1 MIRLATTAM
10 GLAVFCAGLGHAAAP
25 APSDFAW
32 RAPLQLPAGASMARV
47 SVPGEALVRLQ
58 SSDGRDLRVFNAAAE
73 PVAFALV
80 PAPKPPAAAAPT
92 TGSYPALPLYSPASA
107 VQQPKGSTQ
116 VRIEDAS
123 GQRSV
128 WVEMSGAEIAGMPR
142 LNSALFATKEEK
154 HTLGGIVVQ
163 GTLPANMPIALSV
176 SSSRDLAQWTT
187 IPVRGRLYRFEG
199 DGAPV
204 NMRLEFEQPVKLEGQ
219 FLRVDWGDQQG
230 VSVSAISGEI
240 AGPARTVPR
249 VRAELA
255 APQPAGPVAL
265 EIHTDFL
272 TPMAGLALST
282 PRANTL
288 IPVRILGRNDAAQ
301 PWRLLARTV
310 VYRLNDAGG
319 ESTNPPV
326 ALQGASARWLRLEA
340 GGGVDLGAA
349 QLKATAEFEP
359 MQLVFVATGEGPFQL
374 AAGRAGA
381 PSVALPLSTITAA
394 LGSRKPEDLPAA
406 TVGRAISATADAG
419 PLARLWP
426 GKVPGKTA
434 VLWGVLLA
442 GVLLLAAVAW
452 SLLRQLKTPAPPA
465 TE

>member
-1 MIRLATTAM
+1 MIRLVTIAM
-10 GLAVFCAGLGHAAAP
+10 GLALCTGLCHAGAP

-32 RAPLQLPAGASMARV
+32 RAPLQLPAGASMARA
-47 SVPGEALVRLQ
+47 SLPGDALVRLQ
-58 SSDGRDLRVFNAAAE
+58 SSDARDLRVFNAAGE
-73 PVAFALV
+73 SVAFALM
-80 PAPKPPAAAAPT
+80 PTPKPPTAAAAT
-92 TGSYPALPLYSPASA
+92 TGSYPALPLYSPASGA
-107 VQQPKGSTQ
+107 QQPKGATQ
-116 VRIEDAS
+116 IRIEDPA

-128 WVEMSGAEIAGMPR
+128 WVQMNGAEIAGMPR
-142 LNSALFATKEEK
+142 LNSALFATKDEK
-154 HTLGGIVVQ
+154 RTLSGIVVQ

-176 SSSRDLAQWTT
+176 SSSRDLAQWTI

-199 DGAPV
+199 DGVPV
-204 NMRLEFEQPVKLEGQ
+204 NMTLEFEGAVKIEEQ

-230 VSVSAISGEI
+230 VSVSAISGVI
-240 AGPARTVPR
+240 AGPARTAPR

-255 APQPAGPVAL
+255 APQPAGPGAL

-272 TPMAGLALST
+272 APLAGLALVT

-310 VYRLNDAGG
+310 VYRLNDASG

-326 ALQGASARWLRLEA
+326 ALHGASARWLRLEA
-340 GGGVDLGAA
+340 GGGVDLAAA

-359 MQLVFVATGEGPFQL
+359 LQLVFVATGEGPFQL
-374 AAGRAGA
+374 AAGRAGTT
-381 PSVALPLSTITAA
+381 SVALPLSAITSA

-406 TVGRAISATADAG
+406 TVGAAISATADAG

-452 SLLRQLKTPAPPA
+452 SLLRQLKT
-465 TE
+465 